1 MMNSQTRKISLD
13 KIRGGRVR
21 IKQDFQHKTGTLV
34 VMRIVSVTLIRE
46 KYNYDVTKVSEMKN
60 MRIAMRR
67 KKTMMMNKNS
77 IKIKKK
83 RKVSNQRSC
92 LTIN

>member
-1 MMNSQTRKISLD
+1 MMNPQTRKISLD
-13 KIRGGRVR
+13 KIRGGSVR

-34 VMRIVSVTLIRE
+34 VMRIVRVTLIRE

-77 IKIKKK
+77 
-83 RKVSNQRSC
+83 
-92 LTIN
+92 T

>member
-1 MMNSQTRKISLD
+1 MTMTKIFCLMMNPQTRKISLD
-13 KIRGGRVR
+13 KIRGGGVR

-34 VMRIVSVTLIRE
+34 VMRIVRVTLIRE
-46 KYNYDVTKVSEMKN
+46 KYNYDVTKASEMKN

-77 IKIKKK
+77 I
-83 RKVSNQRSC
+83 
-92 LTIN
+92 